1 MINQKLIKEFL
12 YIYLLIINTVSFIC
26 FFIDKKRAQKELYR
40 ISESF
45 LFQVSIIGG
54 SLGSLLGMKV
64 FHHKTKKKKF
74 SIGIPIIL
82 IFNIIVIVYL
92 EHFFVK

>member
-1 MINQKLIKEFL
+1 MIGQDIKEL
-12 YIYLLIINTVSFIC
+12 IYIYFVVINIVSFIC

-45 LFQVSIIGG
+45 LFNVSIIGG
-54 SLGSLLGMKV
+54 ALGSLLGMKA

-74 SIGIPIIL
+74 VIGIPIIL
-82 IFNIIVIVYL
+82 IFNILVIIYL
-92 EHFFVK
+92 EQFLIK

>member
-1 MINQKLIKEFL
+1 MVKQDIKEL
-12 YIYLLIINTVSFIC
+12 IYIYFAVINTVSFIC

-45 LFQVSIIGG
+45 LFNVSIIGG
-54 SLGSLLGMKV
+54 ALGSLLGMKV

-74 SIGIPIIL
+74 VIGIPIIL
-82 IFNIIVIVYL
+82 IFNILVIIYL
-92 EHFFVK
+92 EQFLIK